1 MSVRLQ
7 VTVSTKYK
15 GSLGWPGMAKG
26 KGMGTGFTGAVA
38 EMITQIDKRGD
49 EVTVT
54 VELGKEELPKDTA
67 GKASPPP
74 PGTEFMRSLR
84 MHCGTCDMFRLK
96 MKEDNLCEGCA
107 RRLEK
112 LAGGGAD
119 KRKRKESPK
128 AKVPSKKQAAGGIEG
143 EEPQLTSSAPKAAG
157 GAAQNQN
164 QTPMVG
170 ETTDH
175 AKDGDAIVK
184 RQLFSGLAQAAAAVA
199 EPGEDR
205 PAAAPV
211 NMMIPTSPMAPSAA
225 LTFESP
231 STAAAAAK
239 PWWSPSP
246 GGFLR
251 SNEGHAGCPPSPH
264 PLVMMQTMLQEGQG
278 SRPPGLTGGAASASG
293 GRRAVPQLTFDD
305 NPSSVSA
312 IRNVAGPVAG
322 LKPPGLGLVRSS
334 SSTGG
339 EDDEDHSPRT
349 ASGGD
354 DMDADSSTSAAAANA
369 AASAASRRVDSSLGV
384 LTQKFV
390 KLIHEQSITGAVDL
404 NVAAET
410 LGVQKRRIYD
420 ITNVLEGIGLIEKK
434 SKNHIQWKI
443 QLSHCT
449 GSSEEI
455 DAIRADIDALKS
467 EEAEVDHQL
476 AMLQASMSE
485 MSENPANAEHSWMTH
500 DDIRQLPAMQGKTVM
515 TVKASAGSTLEVS
528 DPICKTD
535 GGTCYQIKVQSKH
548 ICNPHHSLPSRGWL

>member
-38 EMITQIDKRGD
+38 EMITQIDEKGN
-49 EVTVT
+49 EVMVT
-54 VELGKEELPKDTA
+54 IELDNQELPKDTS

-74 PGTEFMRSLR
+74 TGTEFTRSTR
-84 MHCGTCDMFRLK
+84 THCGTCNMYRLK
-96 MKEDNLCEGCA
+96 MKENHLCEGCA

-112 LAGGGAD
+112 LASGGAS

-128 AKVPSKKQAAGGIEG
+128 AVRPPKKRAAGGSEADQ
-143 EEPQLTSSAPKAAG
+143 PSFVRKAAA
-157 GAAQNQN
+157 GAPQS

-170 ETTDH
+170 ETAEH
-175 AKDGDAIVK
+175 AMDDNAIVK
-184 RQLFSGLAQAAAAVA
+184 RTLFSGLAQAAAAAADPA
-199 EPGEDR
+199 EAEEEEEDEAEHKGL
-205 PAAAPV
+205 AA
-211 NMMIPTSPMAPSAA
+211 NMAIPTSPASTGAA

-251 SNEGHAGCPPSPH
+251 NTDGAPPSPH
-264 PLVMMQTMLQEGQG
+264 PLVVMQTMLQEGHG
-278 SRPPGLTGGAASASG
+278 RDSVSGAIPGGAASASG

-305 NPSSVSA
+305 EQPSSASG
-312 IRNVAGPVAG
+312 ITGPTAAVAG
-322 LKPPGLGLVRSS
+322 LQPRLASQESS
-334 SSTGG
+334 SSN
-339 EDDEDHSPRT
+339 
-349 ASGGD
+349 GGD
-354 DMDADSSTSAAAANA
+354 DGEEGIDDEEEDGSISAAAANA

-455 DAIRADIDALKS
+455 DAIRCDVIFT
-467 EEAEVDHQL
+467 
-476 AMLQASMSE
+476 
-485 MSENPANAEHSWMTH
+485 PSW
-500 DDIRQLPAMQGKTVM
+500 
-515 TVKASAGSTLEVS
+515 
-528 DPICKTD
+528 
-535 GGTCYQIKVQSKH
+535 
-548 ICNPHHSLPSRGWL
+548 HHCGDLGAVGHFVTR